1 MHRLDNGRPIRE
13 AMKRAG
19 LNIQR
24 LADKTREADPAG
36 YGIKPATIGHMVAT
50 GPSGR
55 DRFEARSCDLVAR
68 ALDEPVEKFFG
79 HTPT

>member
-24 LADKTREADPAG
+24 LAEKTREADPAG

-55 DRFEARSCDLVAR
+55 DRFEDRSCDLVAR
-68 ALDEPVEKFFG
+68 ALEGPVERFFA